1 MSNSISISPR
11 RLLLV
16 GVLGLLAVLTYG
28 FAAANTV
35 DPSNAGDGHGAVSGG
50 KVDAVHYVVS
60 GGYPS
65 ELTQVQ
71 FNYINYSKKPTY
83 VDATLDVGA
92 STSTSTC
99 SNTSGDAWECDFT
112 GVNVKDVEDLQVTS
126 HD

>member
-1 MSNSISISPR
+1 MNSSRFLSPR
-11 RLLLV
+11 RLITLTAFSLI
-16 GVLGLLAVLTYG
+16 AVMAYG

-50 KVDAVHYVVS
+50 DIENVHYVVS

-65 ELTQVQ
+65 ELTKVQ
-71 FNYINYSKKPTY
+71 FNYVGYSKKPTY

-92 STSTSTC
+92 TTSTSTC
-99 SNTSGDAWECDFT
+99 SNTSGDAWECDFS
-112 GVNVKDVEDLQVTS
+112 GVNVEDVEDLQVTS